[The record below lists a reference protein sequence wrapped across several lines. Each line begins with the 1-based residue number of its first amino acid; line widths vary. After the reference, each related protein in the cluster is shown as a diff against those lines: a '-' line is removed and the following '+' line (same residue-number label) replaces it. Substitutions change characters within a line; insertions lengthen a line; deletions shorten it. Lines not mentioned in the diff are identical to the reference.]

1 MIGKEPQAAT
11 AKRSGPG
18 LGHSAPSSR
27 LKSAPQC
34 KEPSPRYPS
43 WPAVIEPRKQAGY
56 MTAPDPIADA
66 AQNSLRTGGRP
77 YMTEA
82 TGLPRAFATV
92 LPKATERNELPQ
104 PATPTTS
111 IRS

>member
-77 YMTEA
+77 YMTAPEPDRRRRTKLLA
-82 TGLPRAFATV
+82 NRGP
-92 LPKATERNELPQ
+92 
-104 PATPTTS
+104 S
-111 IRS
+111 IHDGRRRGEWR